1 MGGKILL
8 IPENDDYEP
17 IILVQDQ
24 LSILG
29 MAIGVIKGKDI

>member
-17 IILVQDQ
+17 IILDQDQ

-29 MAIGVIKGKDI
+29 IAIGVIKGKDI